1 MRRCFFHPIDAS
13 RFASLTLLSI
23 MIGLGAIAGLAGSAT
38 QVFAGQAGQFEI
50 SLGGSYSHST
60 YTDTDYEWER
70 RYGASVGF
78 YLTDLT
84 ELEVSWQDSL
94 DRTNITGYEDTT
106 FHDDTYGVTLS
117 QTLAGKNSWLQP
129 YVKAGIGQLN
139 REASGSYAV
148 GAPPPEILD
157 QVTGI
162 IGGGLKIYLSKSF
175 GLRVEATSYLTDF
188 NVATW
193 RNNINAT
200 YGISIYF

>member
-1 MRRCFFHPIDAS
+1 MKRFQKPTTTLAS
-13 RFASLTLLSI
+13 SNT
-23 MIGLGAIAGLAGSAT
+23 IGILILVVATAITIAGSAT
-38 QVFAGQAGQFEI
+38 SAQAGQAGQFEI
-50 SLGGSYSHST
+50 SLGGAYSHST

-70 RYGASVGF
+70 KYGASVGF

-84 ELEVSWQDSL
+84 EIEVSWQDVL

-106 FHDDTYGVTLS
+106 FHDDTYGVTIS
-117 QTLAGKNSWLQP
+117 QTLAGKGSWLQP
-129 YVKAGIGQLN
+129 YVKAGVGQLN

-162 IGGGLKIYLSKSF
+162 VGGGLKIYLSHSF

-188 NVATW
+188 NLTTW
-193 RNNINAT
+193 KNNINAT
-200 YGISIYF
+200 YGISVYF